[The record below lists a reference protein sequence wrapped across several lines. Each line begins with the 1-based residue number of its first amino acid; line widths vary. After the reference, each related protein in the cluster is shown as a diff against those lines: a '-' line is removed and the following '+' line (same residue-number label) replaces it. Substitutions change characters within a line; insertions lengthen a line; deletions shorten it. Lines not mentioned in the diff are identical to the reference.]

1 MRQPSPQ
8 KSTILLI
15 EDTLSLQMVYRSVL
29 AAAGYQVAVAGTA
42 ALGLAQ
48 VAALK
53 PAVVLLDLVLP
64 DRDGLEVMH
73 DLVTRHPETTI
84 IAITANGSVNRAVEA
99 MRAGAHDF
107 LVKPFDET
115 RLLSAV
121 QNALADRQPPAPRSS
136 APQPGR
142 APGLAPGKSTGQT
155 PGQSTAQAPGQ
166 TLNAA
171 TDHTAENA
179 AVTDPSGFIGSSQ
192 VMARIHDTIASV
204 ARSMATVFI
213 TGESGTGKELC
224 ALAVHARSARASGPF
239 IALNCGAIP
248 QDLLESE
255 VFGHM
260 KGSFTGAISD
270 KPGAAAAADGGTL
283 FLDEVCEMAPALQ
296 TKLLRFLQ
304 TSTVQPVGSTRPKKV
319 NVRIV
324 CATNRDPAEAVRRG
338 HFRED
343 LYYRL
348 YVVPIHMPPL
358 RDRGQDII
366 EIADAALVR
375 FAHEEGRQ
383 FHGLD
388 PTVRSLLVSLP
399 WPGNVRQLLN
409 VMRNVVVLNPGGW
422 VTPDMLPPSLAERLP
437 VAADSPRSLHL
448 APDLYQPD
456 LHQNGLSVPNY
467 PGSNQSAATHSATD
481 SLVGLTLADAE
492 RQLIEAT
499 VARHGGSIPK
509 AARVLDVSPSTLY
522 RKIESWKAEAG

>member
-1 MRQPSPQ
+1 MKSSNALSRPSV
-8 KSTILLI
+8 LLV
-15 EDTLSLQMVYRSVL
+15 EDTLSLQMVYRSIL
-29 AAAGYQVAVAGTA
+29 ATAGHRVAVAGTA
-42 ALGLAQ
+42 EDGLQQFRAHR
-48 VAALK
+48 
-53 PAVVLLDLVLP
+53 PMVVLLDLILP
-64 DRDGLEVMH
+64 DRDGLELMR
-73 DLVTRHPETTI
+73 DIQALQPETRV

-107 LVKPFDET
+107 LVKPFDEG
-115 RLLSAV
+115 RFLSAV
-121 QNALADRQPPAPRSS
+121 QNALAEATPRDAAKPDTGSATQSRDPAEIS
-136 APQPGR
+136 
-142 APGLAPGKSTGQT
+142 
-155 PGQSTAQAPGQ
+155 
-166 TLNAA
+166 
-171 TDHTAENA
+171 EN
-179 AVTDPSGFIGSSQ
+179 SGFIGTSDA
-192 VMARIHDTIASV
+192 MRRIHSTIGSV

-224 ALAVHARSARASGPF
+224 ALAVHANSNRASGPF

-270 KPGAAAAADGGTL
+270 KPGAATAADGGTL

-304 TSTVQPVGSTRPKKV
+304 TSTVQPVGATRPRKV

-324 CATNRDPAEAVRRG
+324 CATNRDPLDAVRRG
-338 HFRED
+338 YFRED

-366 EIADAALVR
+366 EIAEAALSR
-375 FAHEEGRQ
+375 FAQEEGRD

-388 PTVRSLLVSLP
+388 PSTRSLMQSLP

-409 VMRNVVVLNPGGW
+409 VMRNVVVLNEGGW
-422 VTPDMLPPSLAERLP
+422 VTPEMLPPGLADEGNPADPQPIALASPDALTSDSLLGLPLAE
-437 VAADSPRSLHL
+437 
-448 APDLYQPD
+448 
-456 LHQNGLSVPNY
+456 
-467 PGSNQSAATHSATD
+467 
-481 SLVGLTLADAE
+481 AE
-492 RQLIEAT
+492 RRLIEAT
-499 VARHGGSIPK
+499 LALHGGSIPK

-522 RKIESWKAEAG
+522 RKIEGWNAKAS

>member
-1 MRQPSPQ
+1 MKSPTPL
-8 KSTILLI
+8 SRPAVLLV
-15 EDTLSLQMVYRSVL
+15 EDTLSLQMVYRSIL
-29 AAAGYQVAVAGTA
+29 ATSGHRVAVAATA
-42 ALGLAQ
+42 AEGLDQ
-48 VAALK
+48 FRTHR
-53 PAVVLLDLVLP
+53 PMVVLLDLMLP
-64 DRDGLEVMH
+64 DRDGLEVMQEIQSIQ
-73 DLVTRHPETTI
+73 PETRV

-107 LVKPFDET
+107 LVKPFDEG

-121 QNALADRQPPAPRSS
+121 QNALSEAGPRDAVKPADPAASATRSRDAS
-136 APQPGR
+136 QIADG
-142 APGLAPGKSTGQT
+142 
-155 PGQSTAQAPGQ
+155 
-166 TLNAA
+166 
-171 TDHTAENA
+171 
-179 AVTDPSGFIGSSQ
+179 SGFIGSSEA
-192 VMARIHDTIASV
+192 MNRIHGTINSV

-224 ALAVHARSARASGPF
+224 ALAVHANSNRATGPF

-270 KPGAAAAADGGTL
+270 KQGAATAADGGTL
-283 FLDEVCEMAPALQ
+283 FLDEICEMAPALQ

-304 TSTVQPVGSTRPKKV
+304 TSTVQPVGATRPRKV

-324 CATNRDPAEAVRRG
+324 CATNRDPLDAVRRG

-358 RDRGQDII
+358 RDRGQDIL
-366 EIADAALVR
+366 EIAEAALSR
-375 FAHEEGRQ
+375 FAQEEGRE

-388 PTVRSLLVSLP
+388 PAVRNLMLSLP

-422 VTPDMLPPSLAERLP
+422 VTPDMLPPGLADESRPAEPQPLALATPDALALDSLIGLPLAE
-437 VAADSPRSLHL
+437 
-448 APDLYQPD
+448 
-456 LHQNGLSVPNY
+456 
-467 PGSNQSAATHSATD
+467 
-481 SLVGLTLADAE
+481 AE
-492 RQLIEAT
+492 RRLIEAT
-499 VARHGGSIPK
+499 LALHGGSIPK

-522 RKIESWKAEAG
+522 RKIEAWNARAS